1 MAPTQEPDQDD
12 VPERNAP
19 GGRFADMW
27 ARPGFLIRR
36 LHQIQVGL
44 FAEECGK
51 FDITPVQFGFLTVLY
66 EEGELDQITLSAAV
80 GVDRTSGADVI
91 KRLARR
97 GLLTRMPSTVDRRA
111 KVVRITP
118 EGHDL
123 VEQIFPCMVRSQE
136 RFISPLSDAEQAQF
150 NSLLTRLIEANDS
163 ASRAPLRK
171 DVWAAF
177 PRSA

>member
-1 MAPTQEPDQDD
+1 MAAPGDHRDEKAIKRQG
-12 VPERNAP
+12 P

-27 ARPGFLIRR
+27 ARPGFLVRR

-66 EEGELDQITLSAAV
+66 EEGELDQISLSAAV

-97 GLLTRMPSTVDRRA
+97 ELLTRMPSTVDRRA

-118 EGHDL
+118 AGHEL

-136 RFISPLSDAEQAQF
+136 RFIAPLSAAEQAQL
-150 NSLLTRLIEANDS
+150 NALLTRLIEANDS

-171 DVWAAF
+171 DVWATI
-177 PRSA
+177 PRRA

>member
-1 MAPTQEPDQDD
+1 MASTSNTTFAAESERD
-12 VPERNAP
+12 VPA
-19 GGRFADMW
+19 GRFGNMW

-44 FAEECGK
+44 FTEECGK

-97 GLLTRMPSTVDRRA
+97 ALLTRMPSTIDRRA
-111 KVVRITP
+111 KVVRITD
-118 EGHDL
+118 EGHAL

-136 RFISPLSDAEQAQF
+136 RFISPLSASEQAQL

-171 DVWAAF
+171 DVWASRPATG
-177 PRSA
+177 